1 MISTLLEGLGKGLRR
16 VFGSRNERLLKEME
30 PTLDRINAL
39 EPEMMALSDGQLAAK
54 TGEFK
59 DRLARGETLDD
70 ILPEAFA
77 VVREAARRVL
87 ITPNPDSP
95 NPTMR
100 HFDVQLIGGIVL
112 HEGKI
117 AEMVTGEGKTLV
129 ATLPAYLNALTGQ
142 GVHIVTVNDYLAR
155 RDRDWM
161 APMFEFLGLTTG
173 VLQDGQTTREKHEAY
188 GCDITYGTDHEF
200 GFDYLRDNMR
210 IHLEEQVQKRRP
222 YAIIDEVDS
231 VLIDEA
237 RTPLII
243 SGPVERKVHAKYAE
257 LDKLM
262 RPLVRRQVSIVSR
275 LVKEGQQALEGG
287 NERLAGIKLL
297 MAKRGLPRD
306 RDLMKALSD
315 PKVAKL
321 VDQIDWEFKRD
332 KREHDLDSEILF
344 VVDERARSASL
355 TQPGMEFLSPNEPN
369 AWVVPD
375 IWEELNEIDK
385 SPSLSLAEKEQQ
397 RAAVWEKYH
406 DVNDRIKTCNQ
417 LLVAHAMYQKD
428 VDYVV
433 KGGQIVIV
441 DEFTGRLMPGRRWS
455 DGLHEA
461 VEAKEKVKVK
471 EENQTLATIT
481 YQNFF
486 RLYGKLAGMTG
497 TAATEANEFF
507 KIYGLEVVVIPTN
520 KELIRFSNPDVVYR
534 TEREKWDAIEKEIL
548 DVHAT
553 GRPTL
558 VGTISIEKS
567 ELLSERLER
576 LGIRHEVLNAKHHER
591 EAQIIAKAGQRG
603 NVMIATNMA
612 GRGTDIVLG
621 EGVAEMGGLHIIGTE
636 RHEARRIDNQLRGRA
651 GRQGDPGS
659 SRFFL
664 SLEDDLMRIFASE
677 RVSAILQ
684 KIGMEEGM
692 AIEHGLVTRSI
703 EKAQKKVEERNF
715 SIRENLL
722 KYDEVMDK
730 QRKHVYARR
739 QAILEGENQ
748 KELIFTWL
756 EDLTHDA
763 LDKLMPE
770 KGSVEE
776 WDVEGL
782 LGWAYSKAGV
792 SLRKD
797 DLRLKTRDEVFDRLI
812 EGMRRSYAEREALLG
827 EEQMRL
833 IERFVLLDRIDTA
846 WKDHLYAM
854 DDLKE
859 GIHLRGWGGKDPKD
873 EYKTEGTLMFDEM
886 VRNIQEQ
893 VTDLIFKVRLEE
905 GREEALSA
913 TWQGGTAVHE
923 DLGSIAE
930 QQEQAIQSSGEGKVD
945 PIRLHG
951 ERVGRNDPCPCGSGK
966 KYKKCCGR

>member
-16 VFGSRNERLLKEME
+16 VLGSRNERLLKEME
-30 PTLDRINAL
+30 PIVDQINAFDA
-39 EPEMMALSDGQLAAK
+39 EMMALSDGQLAAK
-54 TGEFK
+54 TDEFRN
-59 DRLARGETLDD
+59 RLADGETLDD
-70 ILPEAFA
+70 LLPEAFA
-77 VVREAARRVL
+77 VVRETARRVL

-95 NPTMR
+95 YPTMR

-112 HEGKI
+112 HQGKI

-129 ATLPAYLNALTGQ
+129 ATLPAYLNALAGE

-155 RDRDWM
+155 RDCEWM
-161 APMFEFLGLTTG
+161 RPMYEFLHMTSG
-173 VLQDGQTTREKHEAY
+173 VLQDGQTPREKQEAY
-188 GCDITYGTDHEF
+188 ACDVTFGTDHEF

-210 IHLEEQVQKRRP
+210 IHVEEQVQKRRH

-257 LDKLM
+257 LDKIM
-262 RPLVRRQVSIVSR
+262 RPLARRQASIVSR
-275 LVKEGQQALEGG
+275 LVKEGKQALDEG

-297 MAKRGLPRD
+297 QAKRGLPRD
-306 RDLMKALSD
+306 RELMKVLAD

-321 VDQIDWEFKRD
+321 TEQVDWEFKRD
-332 KREHDLDSEILF
+332 KREHELDTEILF
-344 VVDERARSASL
+344 LVDERARSASL
-355 TQPGMEFLSPNEPN
+355 TQPGMEFLSPNDPN
-369 AWVVPD
+369 AWIVPD
-375 IWEELNEIDK
+375 IWEELNEIDSSK
-385 SPSLSLAEKEQQ
+385 ELSPAEKEEQ

-406 DVNDRIKTCNQ
+406 DTNDRIKTSNQ
-417 LLVAHAMYQKD
+417 LLVAHAMYQRD

-486 RLYGKLAGMTG
+486 RLYDKLSGMTG

-507 KIYGLEVVVIPTN
+507 KIYRLEVVAIPTN
-520 KELIRFSNPDVVYR
+520 KELIRLSYPDVVYR

-548 DVHAT
+548 DVHKS
-553 GRPTL
+553 GRPVL

-567 ELLSERLER
+567 ELISEGLNRA
-576 LGIRHEVLNAKHHER
+576 GIKHEVLNAKHHER

-603 NVMIATNMA
+603 NVTIATNMA
-612 GRGTDIVLG
+612 GRGTDIMLG
-621 EGVAEMGGLHIIGTE
+621 EGVSELGGLHIIGTE

-703 EKAQKKVEERNF
+703 EKAQRKVEERNF

-739 QAILEGENQ
+739 QAILEGEDQ
-748 KELIFTWL
+748 KELILSWL
-756 EDLTHDA
+756 EDLTQDA
-763 LDKLMPE
+763 LDKYLPE
-770 KGSVEE
+770 KGTVEE
-776 WDVEGL
+776 WDIDGL
-782 LGWAYSKAGV
+782 LGWAYGKAGAT
-792 SLRKD
+792 LRKE
-797 DLRLKTRDEVFDRLI
+797 DLRLKTQEEIFELLM
-812 EGMRRSYAEREALLG
+812 EAMRRSYAERESLIG
-827 EEQMRL
+827 DEQMRL
-833 IERFVLLDRIDTA
+833 LERYVLLDRIDTA

-893 VTDLIFKVRLEE
+893 VTDLIFKVRLQDEDE
-905 GREEALSA
+905 STLSA
-913 TWQGGTAVHE
+913 TWEGGTAVHE
-923 DLGSIAE
+923 DVGSIST
-930 QQEQAIQSSGEGKVD
+930 QQEQAIQSSGEGTVD
-945 PIRLHG
+945 PIRVHG

-966 KYKKCCGR
+966 KFKKCCGR